1 MSLTIVIRDEDIEV
15 DLQKRKDKGDMV
27 CSVNLGGEST
37 VLTIADDFKL
47 SDLVYHP
54 TIKVGCCTV
63 HIYSN
68 FSEFTDFVKCLPI
81 FSSIGLRLIPSHPID
96 HEVPGWFAAYT
107 IPRHCHEH
115 QRQFF

>member
-27 CSVNLGGEST
+27 CTVNIGGEST

-54 TIKVGCCTV
+54 TIKVGCTV
-63 HIYSN
+63 HIYSP
-68 FSEFTDFVKCLPI
+68 F
-81 FSSIGLRLIPSHPID
+81 
-96 HEVPGWFAAYT
+96 Y
-107 IPRHCHEH
+107 
-115 QRQFF
+115 